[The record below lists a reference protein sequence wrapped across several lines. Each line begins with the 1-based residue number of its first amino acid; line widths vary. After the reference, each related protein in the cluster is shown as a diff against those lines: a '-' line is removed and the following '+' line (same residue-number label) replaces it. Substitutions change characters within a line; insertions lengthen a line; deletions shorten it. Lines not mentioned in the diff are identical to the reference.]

1 MISVFIYLLCVV
13 LLIAYWL
20 SDDPDHPRRRR

>member
-1 MISVFIYLLCVV
+1 MISVLIYLLCVV

-20 SDDPDHPRRRR
+20 ADDPDQPRRRR